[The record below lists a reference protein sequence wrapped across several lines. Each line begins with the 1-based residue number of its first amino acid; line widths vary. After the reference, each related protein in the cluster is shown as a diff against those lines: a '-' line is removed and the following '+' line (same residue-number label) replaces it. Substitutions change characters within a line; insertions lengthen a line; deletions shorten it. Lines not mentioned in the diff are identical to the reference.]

1 MSPHGA
7 LFVSALSD
15 VSLFRSCEVSFQ
27 GQNVDVAFKAERTG
41 DLSNEIEV
49 KYVVKDLSSEKN
61 DARTFPGTVTI
72 EAGKSSA
79 EFRVPITDL
88 QEIAEDGLT
97 QEATVILQPGKGYNV
112 VHPATVTIKLRGF

>member
-1 MSPHGA
+1 MMSPHGA

-49 KYVVKDLSSEKN
+49 KYVVKDLSSAKTTP
-61 DARTFPGTVTI
+61 ARSLGLLPLRPESLVPSFGFRSPIFKKLPRTV
-72 EAGKSSA
+72 
-79 EFRVPITDL
+79 
-88 QEIAEDGLT
+88 
-97 QEATVILQPGKGYNV
+97 
-112 VHPATVTIKLRGF
+112 